1 MKPVVNLRVVISIYC
16 VWGKKKK
23 KKKRCLFTL
32 DFEKTAFTETL
43 STDTPIEMFKLYTRT
58 FVILWT

>member
-16 VWGKKKK
+16 LRL
-23 KKKRCLFTL
+23 KKRCSFTL

-43 STDTPIEMFKLYTRT
+43 STDTPIEMFKLYTMT
-58 FVILWT
+58 FVIL